1 MKKGEEMLKKKRST
15 AAPRWHVAQ
24 ENRQKI
30 ITRLSEKSGSILG
43 MMDQQVK
50 ELTAA
55 TKPKTKRIKDLR
67 SASLRSKFQHMF
79 SLDDDE

>member
-1 MKKGEEMLKKKRST
+1 M
-15 AAPRWHVAQ
+15 
-24 ENRQKI
+24 
-30 ITRLSEKSGSILG
+30 SEKSGSILG

-79 SLDDDE
+79 SLDYDEPEP